1 MMRLTHRLALVLTH
15 RPVLGLTQRTVL
27 RLIHRTALKLNPRR
41 AMESTHR
48 SHRTPINHTPSLRLN
63 FRIVLR
69 LNHGT
74 SVRPKQLR
82 PMTTIGIHFG
92 PAMLVLVLDHRSV
105 GRLNASHHRRTLI
118 HNGNF
123 WLGCRVDLREG
134 INNKKKLSTF
144 DG

>member
-41 AMESTHR
+41 AWESTHR
-48 SHRTPINHTPSLRLN
+48 SHRTPNLRLD

-105 GRLNASHHRRTLI
+105 GRLNASHHRQTLI

-134 INNKKKLSTF
+134 INNKKKTVNF
-144 DG
+144 

>member
-1 MMRLTHRLALVLTH
+1 MRLTHRLALVLTH

-41 AMESTHR
+41 VWESTQRTHR
-48 SHRTPINHTPSLRLN
+48 TPSLRLN

-69 LNHGT
+69 LNQGT

-105 GRLNASHHRRTLI
+105 GRLNASHRWGGR
-118 HNGNF
+118 G
-123 WLGCRVDLREG
+123 
-134 INNKKKLSTF
+134 
-144 DG
+144 

>member
-1 MMRLTHRLALVLTH
+1 MGEEGSFGEEGE
-15 RPVLGLTQRTVL
+15 LG
-27 RLIHRTALKLNPRR
+27 
-41 AMESTHR
+41 
-48 SHRTPINHTPSLRLN
+48 
-63 FRIVLR
+63 
-69 LNHGT
+69 
-74 SVRPKQLR
+74 VR
-82 PMTTIGIHFG
+82 
-92 PAMLVLVLDHRSV
+92 VLDHRSV